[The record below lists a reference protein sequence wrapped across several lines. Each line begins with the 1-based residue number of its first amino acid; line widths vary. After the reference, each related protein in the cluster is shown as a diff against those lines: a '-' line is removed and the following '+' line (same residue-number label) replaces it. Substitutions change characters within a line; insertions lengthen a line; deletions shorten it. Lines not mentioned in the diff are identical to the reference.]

1 IGEIGKSRG
10 ILITSYTNVRL
21 LQEDLQ
27 KYHWHYIILDEGH
40 KIRNPN
46 AAVTLACK
54 QFRTPHRI
62 ILSGSPMQNN
72 LRELWSLFD
81 FVFPGKLGTLP
92 VFMEQFSVPI
102 TMGGY
107 ANASPVQVW

>member
-1 IGEIGKSRG
+1 MKICLIFYPIQFFLHLCQVKLLGEIGKSRG
-10 ILITSYTNVRL
+10 ILITSYANMRL

-54 QFRTPHRI
+54 QVI
-62 ILSGSPMQNN
+62 SI
-72 LRELWSLFD
+72 E
-81 FVFPGKLGTLP
+81 
-92 VFMEQFSVPI
+92 
-102 TMGGY
+102 
-107 ANASPVQVW
+107 